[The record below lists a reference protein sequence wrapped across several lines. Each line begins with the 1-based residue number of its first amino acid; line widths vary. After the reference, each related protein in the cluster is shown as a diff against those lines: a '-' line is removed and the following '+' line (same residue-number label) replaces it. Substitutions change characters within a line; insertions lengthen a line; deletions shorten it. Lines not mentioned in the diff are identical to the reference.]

1 MSRDP
6 LLHFVLLNPEIPN
19 NTGNIGRTA
28 AALGCRL
35 HIVHPIGFSMD
46 DKARRRAGLDYWHL
60 VDCVEH
66 ENWDAFMRTESPSRL
81 WLFTAHGKRSLY
93 GARFARGDYLLFGKE
108 STGVGADFEAW
119 ASKTFGSDS
128 LLRIPQPGTDAMREP
143 DSSGPPDIAPAASG
157 RGVLPDASAA
167 AAELGRTA
175 SVRSLNLAT
184 AVAIAG
190 YEAFRQL
197 RTPGE

>member
-1 MSRDP
+1 MPREP
-6 LLHFVLLNPEIPN
+6 LFHFVLLNPEIPN

-66 ENWDAFMRTESPSRL
+66 RSWAEFLAHERPRRM
-81 WLFTAHGKRSLY
+81 WLFTSRGETSLY
-93 GARFARGDYLLFGKE
+93 SASFERGDYLLFGKE
-108 STGVGADFEAW
+108 SSGVGPEVEAW
-119 ASKTFGSDS
+119 VAETYGPER
-128 LLRIPQPGTDAMREP
+128 LLRIPQPGTDGVRHGGGSHPPEP
-143 DSSGPPDIAPAASG
+143 PPAA
-157 RGVLPDASAA
+157 DA
-167 AAELGRTA
+167 TPF
-175 SVRSLNLAT
+175 VRSLNLAT

-197 RTPGE
+197 SRPDNSAR

>member
-1 MSRDP
+1 MRPEP

-66 ENWDAFMRTESPSRL
+66 PSWDEFLTAERPPRL
-81 WLFTAHGKRSLY
+81 WLFTSRGEHSLY
-93 GARFARGDYLLFGKE
+93 SARFERGDYLLFGKE
-108 STGVGADFEAW
+108 STGVGPEVEAW
-119 ASKTFGSDS
+119 VAATFGPAR
-128 LLRIPQPGTDAMREP
+128 LLRIPQPGTDAAR
-143 DSSGPPDIAPAASG
+143 PAVADG
-157 RGVLPDASAA
+157 LQASA
-167 AAELGRTA
+167 ETPF
-175 SVRSLNLAT
+175 VRSLNLAT
-184 AVAIAG
+184 AVAIGG
-190 YEAFRQL
+190 YEAYRQL
-197 RTPGE
+197 AAP

>member
-1 MSRDP
+1 MPREP
-6 LLHFVLLNPEIPN
+6 LFHFVLLNPEIPN

-66 ENWDAFMRTESPSRL
+66 ASWAEFLGDERPHRM
-81 WLFTAHGKRSLY
+81 WLFTSHGERSLY
-93 GARFARGDYLLFGKE
+93 EARFSRGDYLLFGKE
-108 STGVGADFEAW
+108 SIGVGPKVEAW
-119 ASKTFGSDS
+119 VGETYGSDR
-128 LLRIPQPGTDAMREP
+128 LVRIPQPGTDSA
-143 DSSGPPDIAPAASG
+143 
-157 RGVLPDASAA
+157 RGVGPTGQD
-167 AAELGRTA
+167 GTPF
-175 SVRSLNLAT
+175 VRSLNLAT
-184 AVAIAG
+184 AVAIGG

-197 RTPGE
+197 SGPATGPRASE